1 MAKAAVMTGID
12 QPLEI
17 REDIEVESPHA
28 GEIKVRMSASG
39 VCHSDLSMQNGTM
52 MAATPIVLGHEG
64 AGVVEEVGE
73 GVTSVKPGD
82 HVVISWVP
90 QCGDC
95 FFCNRDQGYL
105 CENANAALASGG
117 LLDGTTRMTSQGS
130 PLFQMAASGTFS
142 EVTIIPAIGAVKVPD
157 DLDMRIA
164 ALIGCGVL
172 TGTGAALNTANIRKG
187 DVVAV
192 VGCGGVG
199 LNVIQGARIAG
210 AGEIIAVDMNE
221 TKLQMA
227 KEFGATA
234 TVNASQTDAVS
245 QVMEMTGQRGAD
257 VAFEVIGLQ
266 QTIDQ
271 TITMVRR
278 GGQAILVGV
287 PKMDAMVSV
296 PAFFGVVLAE
306 KTIKGCWYGSSNVQK
321 DVPKLI
327 ELYKSG
333 ELKLDELISRT
344 ISIEDVNEAF
354 EAMKTGEVARSVI
367 QYGAPSAGGQGAG
380 AEAGQTAG

>member
-1 MAKAAVMTGID
+1 MVKAAVMTGID

-17 REDIEVESPHA
+17 RDDIEVEAPRA
-28 GEIKVRMSASG
+28 GEIKIRMGASG

-52 MAATPIVLGHEG
+52 MAAAPIVLGHEG

-73 GVTSVKPGD
+73 GVTNLAPGD
-82 HVVISWVP
+82 HVVVSWVP

-105 CENANAALASGG
+105 CENANAALATGG
-117 LLDGTTRMTSQGS
+117 LLDGTTRFTSQGS

-142 EVTIIPAIGAVKVPD
+142 EVSIIPAIGAVKIPN
-157 DLDMRIA
+157 DLDMKIA

-172 TGTGAALNTANIRKG
+172 TGTGAAMNTANIRQG
-187 DVVAV
+187 DTVAV

-210 AGEIIAVDMNE
+210 AGEIIAIDMNE

-234 TVNASQTDAVS
+234 TVNASQSDAVS

-271 TITMVRR
+271 TITMTRR

-287 PKMDAMVSV
+287 PKMDAMVTL

-327 ELYKSG
+327 DLYKKG

-344 ISIEDVNEAF
+344 ITLDEVNDAF

-367 QYGAPSAGGQGAG
+367 QY
-380 AEAGQTAG
+380 

>member
-1 MAKAAVMTGID
+1 MPKAAVMTGID

-17 REDIEVESPHA
+17 REDIEVEAPHA

-64 AGVVEEVGE
+64 AGVVEEIGE

-82 HVVISWVP
+82 KVVISWVP
-90 QCGDC
+90 QCGEC
-95 FFCNRDQGYL
+95 FFCSKGQGYL
-105 CENANAALASGG
+105 CERASAALATGG

-142 EVTIIPAIGAVKVPD
+142 EVTIVPEIGAVKID
-157 DLDMRIA
+157 EDIDMRVA

-172 TGTGAALNTANIRKG
+172 TGVGAAMNTANIQKG
-187 DVVAV
+187 DTVAV

-210 AGEIIAVDMNE
+210 AGEIIAIDMNE

-234 TVNASQTDAVS
+234 TVNASQTDPVS
-245 QVMEMTGQRGAD
+245 QVMAMTGERGAD
-257 VAFEVIGLQ
+257 VALEVIGLQ

-271 TITMVRR
+271 TITMTRR

-287 PKMDAMVSV
+287 PRMDVMVQL

-327 ELYKSG
+327 KLYKSG

-344 ISIEDVNEAF
+344 IKVDEVNEAF
-354 EAMKTGEVARSVI
+354 DAMKTGEVARSVI
-367 QYGAPSAGGQGAG
+367 SY
-380 AEAGQTAG
+380 E

>member
-1 MAKAAVMTGID
+1 MSKAAVLTGLM

-17 REDIEVESPHA
+17 REDIEVEAPHA
-28 GEIKVRMSASG
+28 NELKIRMAASG

-64 AGVVEEVGE
+64 AGVIEEIGP
-73 GVTSVKPGD
+73 GVTGFEVGD

-90 QCGDC
+90 QCGTC
-95 FFCNRDQGYL
+95 FFCTRGQGYL
-105 CENANAALASGG
+105 CENSNAALATGG
-117 LLDGTTRMTSQGS
+117 LLDGTTRMTSQGA
-130 PLFQMAASGTFS
+130 PLYQMAASGTFG
-142 EVTIIPAIGAVKVPD
+142 ETTIIPASGAVKIPKD
-157 DLDMRIA
+157 FDLKLG

-172 TGTGAALNTANIRKG
+172 TGAGAALNTAKISKG
-187 DVVAV
+187 DTVAV

-210 AGEIIAVDMNE
+210 AGEIIAVDMAE

-234 TVNASQTDAVS
+234 TVNAGQGDPVS
-245 QVMEMTGQRGAD
+245 QVMSMTAERGAD

-271 TITMVRR
+271 VITMTRR

-287 PKMDAMVSV
+287 PKMDAMINI
-296 PAFFGVVLAE
+296 PAFFGLVLQE

-321 DVPKLI
+321 DVPRLI

-333 ELKLDELISRT
+333 QLKLDELVSRT
-344 ISIEDVNEAF
+344 IKLEQVNEAF
-354 EAMKTGEVARSVI
+354 DAMQTGEVARSVI
-367 QYGAPSAGGQGAG
+367 VY
-380 AEAGQTAG
+380 

>member
-1 MAKAAVMTGID
+1 MAKAAVMTVID

-17 REDIEVESPHA
+17 RTDVEVESPRA
-28 GEIKVRMSASG
+28 GEVKVRMGASG

-64 AGVVEEVGE
+64 AGIIEEVGE
-73 GVTSVKPGD
+73 GVTGLAAGD

-90 QCGDC
+90 QCGQC
-95 FFCNRDQGYL
+95 FFCTHGQAQL
-105 CENANAALASGG
+105 CEMANIALASGG
-117 LLDGTTRMTSQGS
+117 LLDGTTRFTSQGS
-130 PLFQMAASGTFS
+130 PLYQMAASGTFS
-142 EVTIIPAIGAVKVPD
+142 EVSVIPAIGAVKIDPSL
-157 DLDMRIA
+157 DLKVA

-172 TGTGAALNTANIRKG
+172 TGTGAALNTANIKKG
-187 DVVAV
+187 DTVAV

-227 KEFGATA
+227 KQFGAT
-234 TVNASQTDAVS
+234 TSVNAAQGDPVS
-245 QVMEMTGQRGAD
+245 QVMDLTQQRGAD
-257 VAFEVIGLQ
+257 VSFEVIGLP

-271 TITMVRR
+271 TITMARR

-287 PKMDAMVSV
+287 PRMDVMINL

-306 KTIKGCWYGSSNVQK
+306 KTIKGCWYGSSDVRR

-327 ELYKSG
+327 DLYQKG

-344 ISIEDVNEAF
+344 ITVEQVNEAF
-354 EAMKTGEVARSVI
+354 DAMKTGEVARSVI
-367 QYGAPSAGGQGAG
+367 AY
-380 AEAGQTAG
+380 